1 VPNRLVDTYP
11 LSKTATVHCL
21 LDLNWDMFGHP
32 SSVLIALAIAVAN
45 GCFYI
50 RPPPVTTTTQAP
62 VTTTAPPLTS
72 CKCGQANRVSK
83 IVGGVKTEANEY
95 PWQVGLISSSSDK
108 TPFCGGSLI
117 SNREILTAAHCT
129 GNGIRWV
136 VLGEHNLNVA
146 DGEQR
151 VQVCSTI
158 NHPNYNSNTQQND
171 FAILRLCN
179 PVTFTKTIS
188 PACLP
193 SSSKN
198 YDNVQAVV
206 SGWGTQS
213 EGGSQPSSLMEVNV
227 NTMTNAQCSTSPM
240 QYQAS
245 WITNDMICAGGEG
258 GKDSC
263 QGDSGGPLSAKESS
277 GAYSLIGVV
286 SWGIGCA
293 RSGYPGVYGRVTSAL
308 SWINSNMQGSTCPA
322 T

>member
-1 VPNRLVDTYP
+1 MASRFELGHVWASFFCFDSSNFKMSYHQTYIF
-11 LSKTATVHCL
+11 SHFK
-21 LDLNWDMFGHP
+21 
-32 SSVLIALAIAVAN
+32 ALAIAVAN

-151 VQVCSTI
+151 VQVTI
-158 NHPNYNSNTQQND
+158 NHFHHHFSN
-171 FAILRLCN
+171 I
-179 PVTFTKTIS
+179 VI
-188 PACLP
+188 
-193 SSSKN
+193 
-198 YDNVQAVV
+198 
-206 SGWGTQS
+206 
-213 EGGSQPSSLMEVNV
+213 
-227 NTMTNAQCSTSPM
+227 
-240 QYQAS
+240 
-245 WITNDMICAGGEG
+245 
-258 GKDSC
+258 
-263 QGDSGGPLSAKESS
+263 
-277 GAYSLIGVV
+277 
-286 SWGIGCA
+286 
-293 RSGYPGVYGRVTSAL
+293 
-308 SWINSNMQGSTCPA
+308 
-322 T
+322 